1 MWLLKADKG
10 FKHLLQRQKSPTK
23 PLLSASGGGQ
33 AVVSFVPCNI
43 RALLPELA
51 LLLARA
57 DPPLCTPAIKL
68 PCGAT
73 SSKKQPLAKL
83 QTKKRSKTPAP
94 RGLWGTDPCPR
105 SLPGEG
111 GKQAAPS
118 SQPGNDSAL
127 KQELRVAGGLPPS
140 PLPAHG
146 SGEIIMTRPRSEWG
160 MNYRIAGAGFEM
172 ETSPCRVETAPQG
185 SGEGKIHALGQK
197 AEGQDQERTL
207 YFP

>member
-23 PLLSASGGGQ
+23 PLLAASGGGQ
-33 AVVSFVPCNI
+33 AVVSFVPRNV
-43 RALLPELA
+43 RALLPELV
-51 LLLARA
+51 LLLTRT

-68 PCGAT
+68 PRRAN
-73 SSKKQPLAKL
+73 SSERQSLAKL
-83 QTKKRSKTPAP
+83 QTKKAAQA
-94 RGLWGTDPCPR
+94 LLPCPL

-111 GKQAAPS
+111 GKQAVPS
-118 SQPGNDSAL
+118 SQPGSDSAF

-146 SGEIIMTRPRSEWG
+146 SGEIIMTRPRSDRG

-172 ETSPCRVETAPQG
+172 ETSPCRVETAPRG